1 MERAAENHRRHNPKA
16 QYPDPTRQAFYRS
29 RSSLGATHHHRSNGA
44 AGHLLHILSVAA
56 PLVIAEAI
64 KDPDKRWRAMR
75 GVAVGAALLS
85 ETIWTLRL
93 SQDRKRESEARR
105 ALEDCEGRCL

>member
-1 MERAAENHRRHNPKA
+1 MERTADYRTKYHPKA
-16 QYPDPTRQAFYRS
+16 QYPDSTRQAFYGS
-29 RSSLGATHHHRSNGA
+29 RASLGATHHHRSSGA

-56 PLVIAEAI
+56 PLVIAETI

-75 GVAVGAALLS
+75 GVAVGSALLA
-85 ETIWTLRL
+85 ETLWTLRL
-93 SQDRKRESEARR
+93 SQDRKKESEARR